1 MLLDDLFV
9 PEGILG
15 KSTRDTPA
23 IELALQPVGRKD
35 GQQITIGVYGSSVA
49 LHLCIIEQIP
59 LVDPVTPVDPL
70 LLEEEV
76 ILPCFVVLRLQI
88 RQGFLHALMID
99 HLLPIE
105 AVRNNRG
112 HKGLVL
118 IVPFLLHTEEV
129 CSTENK
135 RLQVNPIG
143 IVLKCSRIDS
153 ELPTII
159 NQCLRH
165 SDNKVEIN
173 YAVALSNILQPLL
186 DHHSL

>member
-49 LHLCIIEQIP
+49 LHLCIVEQIP
-59 LVDPVTPVDPL
+59 LVNPVTPVDPL
-70 LLEEEV
+70 LLKEKI
-76 ILPCFVVLRLQI
+76 ILPRFVVLCLQI

-112 HKGLVL
+112 HKGLVFVIPL
-118 IVPFLLHTEEV
+118 LLHTQEV
-129 CSTENK
+129 STTK
-135 RLQVNPIG
+135 DKWL
-143 IVLKCSRIDS
+143 
-153 ELPTII
+153 
-159 NQCLRH
+159 
-165 SDNKVEIN
+165 
-173 YAVALSNILQPLL
+173 
-186 DHHSL
+186 